1 MVDGSAIKSA
11 DVGRKNRLSIR
22 QEKDIRRSVFC
33 SPKGYEASRTL
44 VEVGS
49 VIDQLVDQL
58 PVKES
63 AEGSNPSNDKKCKV
77 VLGVV

>member
-1 MVDGSAIKSA
+1 MRWDT
-11 DVGRKNRLSIR
+11 GRENRLSIR

-33 SPKGYEASRTL
+33 SPKGYEAFEDARRGRFSYR
-44 VEVGS
+44 S
-49 VIDQLVDQL
+49 MVDQL

-63 AEGSNPSNDKKCKV
+63 AEGSNPSNDKKCKD